1 MYDSNPL
8 ALTKQLF
15 AELEKKKLA
24 FVEVKR
30 HGKIEISKSTD
41 GKVDEE
47 GRTLPDI
54 QIPNFFD

>member
-8 ALTKQLF
+8 ELTKQLL

-30 HGKIEISKSTD
+30 HGFTDNGKSAD
-41 GKVDEE
+41 GKVDEQ
-47 GRTLPDI
+47 G
-54 QIPNFFD
+54 